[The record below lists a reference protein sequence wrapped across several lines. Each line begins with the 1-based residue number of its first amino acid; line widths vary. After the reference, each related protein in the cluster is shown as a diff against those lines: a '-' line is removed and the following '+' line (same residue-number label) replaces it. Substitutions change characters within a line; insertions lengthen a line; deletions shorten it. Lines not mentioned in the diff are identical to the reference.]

1 MFKSSWTETLHSM
14 ANSRKH
20 EKIRS
25 TLLHY
30 IYKIPHNW
38 LTGICLSPATQAF
51 LKKWKHA
58 RQHWF
63 TIFLA
68 LCIYCYPYHSI
79 HIIDI
84 YICESIYLHWS
95 LGLVIHAM
103 HTHVNIRIWYLC
115 VYIYIYDMYM
125 HPMHPSRHKSRHQKK
140 HAPHRRLLGTLWPTR
155 DFVGKS
161 AAWGRLSCD
170 AWALP
175 AAHEK
180 KQNMKWKGNM
190 QMWRKK
196 REEQRIHFLF
206 WIWKIEIWKIEFT
219 KIHLEFLITTRRHWK
234 IIIWKV
240 DMIHLSWGIDFFHT
254 AEMPS
259 FNRLIRLNRKFGKSW
274 HVGQNDGKDETNIIL
289 ASKLHHFDPLRQ
301 RRNL

>member
-115 VYIYIYDMYM
+115 VYIYMICICTLCTL
-125 HPMHPSRHKSRHQKK
+125 PGTKVGTKK
-140 HAPHRRLLGTLWPTR
+140 NMRLIGDFLELFGQLGILSANLPREAAFHAMPGHYRLRMRKNRTWN
-155 DFVGKS
+155 
-161 AAWGRLSCD
+161 
-170 AWALP
+170 
-175 AAHEK
+175 EK
-180 KQNMKWKGNM
+180 ATCKCEG
-190 QMWRKK
+190 KK

>member
-115 VYIYIYDMYM
+115 VYIYIWYVYAPYAPFQAQKSAPKKTCASSATSWNSLANSGFCRQICRVRPPFMRCLGTTGCAWEKTEHEMKRQHANVKEKKGGTKNTFSFLDLKNWDLKDRI
-125 HPMHPSRHKSRHQKK
+125 HKNTPWVFDHNKEALEDHNLESWHDPSQLRY
-140 HAPHRRLLGTLWPTR
+140 RLLPHSR
-155 DFVGKS
+155 N
-161 AAWGRLSCD
+161 A
-170 AWALP
+170 
-175 AAHEK
+175 
-180 KQNMKWKGNM
+180 
-190 QMWRKK
+190 
-196 REEQRIHFLF
+196 
-206 WIWKIEIWKIEFT
+206 
-219 KIHLEFLITTRRHWK
+219 
-234 IIIWKV
+234 
-240 DMIHLSWGIDFFHT
+240 
-254 AEMPS
+254 
-259 FNRLIRLNRKFGKSW
+259 
-274 HVGQNDGKDETNIIL
+274 IL
-289 ASKLHHFDPLRQ
+289 
-301 RRNL
+301 

>member
-155 DFVGKS
+155 DFVGQS

-196 REEQRIHFLF
+196 KGGTKNTFSFLDLKNWDLKDRIHKNTPWVFDHN
-206 WIWKIEIWKIEFT
+206 KEA
-219 KIHLEFLITTRRHWK
+219 LEDHNL
-234 IIIWKV
+234 
-240 DMIHLSWGIDFFHT
+240 
-254 AEMPS
+254 E
-259 FNRLIRLNRKFGKSW
+259 SW
-274 HVGQNDGKDETNIIL
+274 HDPSQLRYRLLPHSRNAIL
-289 ASKLHHFDPLRQ
+289 
-301 RRNL
+301 

>member
-1 MFKSSWTETLHSM
+1 
-14 ANSRKH
+14 
-20 EKIRS
+20 
-25 TLLHY
+25 
-30 IYKIPHNW
+30 
-38 LTGICLSPATQAF
+38 
-51 LKKWKHA
+51 
-58 RQHWF
+58 
-63 TIFLA
+63 
-68 LCIYCYPYHSI
+68 
-79 HIIDI
+79 
-84 YICESIYLHWS
+84 
-95 LGLVIHAM
+95 
-103 HTHVNIRIWYLC
+103 
-115 VYIYIYDMYM
+115 
-125 HPMHPSRHKSRHQKK
+125 MHPSRHKSRHQKK

-161 AAWGRLSCD
+161 AVWGRLSCD

>member
-1 MFKSSWTETLHSM
+1 MICICTLCTLPGTKVGTKKNMRLIGDFLELFGQLGILS
-14 ANSRKH
+14 ANLPR
-20 EKIRS
+20 E
-25 TLLHY
+25 
-30 IYKIPHNW
+30 
-38 LTGICLSPATQAF
+38 AAF
-51 LKKWKHA
+51 
-58 RQHWF
+58 
-63 TIFLA
+63 
-68 LCIYCYPYHSI
+68 
-79 HIIDI
+79 
-84 YICESIYLHWS
+84 
-95 LGLVIHAM
+95 HAM
-103 HTHVNIRIWYLC
+103 PGHY
-115 VYIYIYDMYM
+115 
-125 HPMHPSRHKSRHQKK
+125 
-140 HAPHRRLLGTLWPTR
+140 RLRMRKNRTWN
-155 DFVGKS
+155 
-161 AAWGRLSCD
+161 
-170 AWALP
+170 
-175 AAHEK
+175 EK
-180 KQNMKWKGNM
+180 ATCKCEG
-190 QMWRKK
+190 KK